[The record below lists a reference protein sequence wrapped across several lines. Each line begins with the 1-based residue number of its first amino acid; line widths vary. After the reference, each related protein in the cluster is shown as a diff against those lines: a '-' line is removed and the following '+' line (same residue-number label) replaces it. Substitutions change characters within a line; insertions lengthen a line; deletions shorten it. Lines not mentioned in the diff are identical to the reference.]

1 MMRMTRRLASPP
13 LALASLGFVIAG
25 LAIATAQSGP
35 KRPKITGVASFAA
48 KVSDMAEAKNFYSN
62 VLGLDEAFTIKNPV
76 GGTDL
81 TTYKINE
88 KQYVY
93 IAPDL
98 KDPATETRL
107 LFVGFETDDAK
118 ALRTYLAS
126 KGVDVPKA
134 VTPDAEGNLSV
145 MVKDPE
151 GNNVQFIEYTARSVH
166 GKNKGKFISP
176 RRLSDHALHVGYRI
190 TDPVKL
196 DAFYKDILGYRLIWK
211 GGGRDDRFDWIS
223 MAVPDGNQWIEYMVN
238 TGQPNQ
244 PTIRQLGVLNHL
256 ALGTLDIETAHNKV
270 VERGYSAQ
278 QPFKPSIGRDG
289 RWLMH
294 LYDKDLTR
302 TEFMIR
308 KPVKEPC
315 CSPLTDV
322 VK

>member
-1 MMRMTRRLASPP
+1 MMFMRRRLASPP
-13 LALASLGFVIAG
+13 LALVSVGFVVAG

-35 KRPKITGVASFAA
+35 KRPRITGVAGFAA
-48 KVSDMAEAKNFYSN
+48 KVSDMAEAKNFYAN

-107 LFVGFETDDAK
+107 LFVSFETDDAK

-126 KGVDVPKA
+126 KGVEVPKSIA
-134 VTPDAEGNLSV
+134 PDPEGNLSL

-151 GNNVQFIEYTARSVH
+151 GNNVQFIQYTSKSTH
-166 GKNKGKFISP
+166 GKNKGKFLSP

-190 TDPVKL
+190 MDPDKI
-196 DAFYKDILGYRLIWK
+196 DTFYKDILGYRLMWK

-223 MAVPDGNQWIEYMVN
+223 MIVPDGNQWIEYMVN

-244 PTIRQLGVLNHL
+244 PSIRQLGVLNHL
-256 ALGTLDIETAHNKV
+256 ALGTTDIETAYNKV
-270 VERGYSAQ
+270 VERGYTQQ
-278 QPFKPSIGRDG
+278 QPFKPSVGRDG

-322 VK
+322 IK

>member
-1 MMRMTRRLASPP
+1 MRRRLTSLP
-13 LALASLGFVIAG
+13 LALASLGFVAAG

-35 KRPKITGVASFAA
+35 KRPRITGVAGFAV
-48 KVSDMAEAKNFYSN
+48 KVSDMVEAKTFYST
-62 VLGLDEAFTIKNPV
+62 VLGLDEAFAIKNPV

-93 IAPDL
+93 VAPDL
-98 KDPATETRL
+98 KDPNESRL
-107 LFVGFETDDAK
+107 LFVSFETDDAK

-126 KGVDVPKA
+126 KGVEVPKSVA
-134 VTPDAEGNLSV
+134 PDPEGNLSL

-151 GNNVQFIEYTARSVH
+151 GNNVQFIQFSSRSLH
-166 GKNKGKFISP
+166 GKNKGKFLSP

-190 TDPVKL
+190 FDPNKI

-244 PTIRQLGVLNHL
+244 PSVRQLGVLNHL
-256 ALGTLDIETAHNKV
+256 ALGTLDIETVHNKV
-270 VERGYSAQ
+270 VERGYTAQ
-278 QPFKPSIGRDG
+278 QPFKPSVGRDG

-315 CSPLTDV
+315 CSPITDV

>member
-1 MMRMTRRLASPP
+1 MRMTRRLASPP

-25 LAIATAQSGP
+25 LTIATAQSGP
-35 KRPKITGVASFAA
+35 KRPKITGVAGFAA

-93 IAPDL
+93 VAPDL
-98 KDPATETRL
+98 KDPATENRL
-107 LFVGFETDDAK
+107 LFVSFETDDAK
-118 ALRTYLAS
+118 ALRTYLSS

-134 VTPDAEGNLSV
+134 VTPDPEGNLSL

-151 GNNVQFIEYTARSVH
+151 GNNVQFIEYTSRSVH
-166 GKNKGKFISP
+166 GKNKGKFLSP
-176 RRLSDHALHVGYRI
+176 RRLADHALHVGYRI
-190 TDPVKL
+190 VDPVKL
-196 DAFYKDILGYRLIWK
+196 DSFYKDILGYRLIWK

-256 ALGTLDIETAHNKV
+256 ALGTMDIETAHNKV
-270 VERGYSAQ
+270 VERGYTAQ

>member
-1 MMRMTRRLASPP
+1 V
-13 LALASLGFVIAG
+13 ALVSAG
-25 LAIATAQSGP
+25 LAIAGLSIAAAQSGP
-35 KRPKITGVASFAA
+35 KRPKITGVAGFAA
-48 KVSDMAEAKNFYSN
+48 KVSDMTEAKNFYGN
-62 VLGLDEAFTIKNPV
+62 VLGLDEAFTIKNPI

-81 TTYKINE
+81 TTYKIND

-93 IAPDL
+93 VAPDL
-98 KDPATETRL
+98 KEPTTENRL
-107 LFVGFETDDAK
+107 LFVSFETDDAK
-118 ALRTYLAS
+118 ALRSYLAS

-134 VTPDAEGNLSV
+134 IAPDPEGNLTL

-151 GNNVQFIEYTARSVH
+151 GNNVQFIQYTSKGVHAR
-166 GKNKGKFISP
+166 NKGRFLSP

-190 TDPVKL
+190 TDPGKI
-196 DAFYKDILGYRLIWK
+196 DTFYKDILGYRLMWK

-223 MAVPDGNQWIEYMVN
+223 MIVPDGNQWIEYMVN

-256 ALGTLDIETAHNKV
+256 ALGTTDIEAAYNKV
-270 VERGYSAQ
+270 AERGYTAP
-278 QPFKPSIGRDG
+278 QPFKPSVGRDG

-308 KPVKEPC
+308 KPVKDPC